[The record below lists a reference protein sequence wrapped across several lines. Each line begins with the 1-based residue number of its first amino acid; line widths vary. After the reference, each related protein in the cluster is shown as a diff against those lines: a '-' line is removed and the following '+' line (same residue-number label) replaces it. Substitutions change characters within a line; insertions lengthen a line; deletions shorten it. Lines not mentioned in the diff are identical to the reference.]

1 MTEHL
6 SRLTLTLE
14 VDAPLERARV
24 ATLGPHLHGVLME
37 SIPADYVQTLH
48 TVPVNPYSQ
57 YALARSTT
65 SLEWKISTLTNE
77 ARQQIVGPIND
88 APARGIVVTP
98 ALKEW
103 SAAVHA
109 LLDGRQTVLLR
120 KGGIGE
126 KRFEVAAHEF
136 LLFPTV
142 AHSHAERVRP
152 EHRDLLGPAAAD
164 STDECVLLRAAAKVV
179 AALPVNRPEGLDAIE
194 DLHIWTAE
202 SVRADRLDFRPKH
215 RLAVLVVCAIP
226 LAEPVRLARR
236 PEYGGCTSWV
246 QLPVTPTL
254 AAPVHDE
261 AALAEVAARVRE
273 AVG

>member
-88 APARGIVVTP
+88 AAFAGFRLRASGIATQVTSRSLEQNPLSQFARIFYARPETRKFRVEFLTPTAFKQSGEYVFWPIRGSCFRVSRRSTVQLSTAKSPILASSPNSVSRFASPRSGWRRPRSRWARRVFPASPARP
-98 ALKEW
+98 RSP
-103 SAAVHA
+103 SAVW
-109 LLDGRQTVLLR
+109 
-120 KGGIGE
+120 I
-126 KRFEVAAHEF
+126 
-136 LLFPTV
+136 
-142 AHSHAERVRP
+142 
-152 EHRDLLGPAAAD
+152 
-164 STDECVLLRAAAKVV
+164 LLRAIS
-179 AALPVNRPEGLDAIE
+179 RRCCGSGSSRDAE
-194 DLHIWTAE
+194 
-202 SVRADRLDFRPKH
+202 
-215 RLAVLVVCAIP
+215 
-226 LAEPVRLARR
+226 
-236 PEYGGCTSWV
+236 
-246 QLPVTPTL
+246 
-254 AAPVHDE
+254 
-261 AALAEVAARVRE
+261 
-273 AVG
+273 